1 MSNTA
6 AQERTDRG
14 IHRRV
19 EHIIGMPINLAMR
32 SRHTATAESH
42 QTWQEVINQKIRPAL
57 RLELTF
63 AVLLAAATRGL
74 VLAAGFAERRRLTL
88 AIISVLGGRPR
99 QLRGMASLRL
109 QS

>member
-6 AQERTDRG
+6 VQGRTDRG

-32 SRHTATAESH
+32 SRHTATTESH
-42 QTWQEVINQKIRPAL
+42 QTWQKVINQKIRPAL

-74 VLAAGFAERRRLTL
+74 VLAAGFAERRRTL